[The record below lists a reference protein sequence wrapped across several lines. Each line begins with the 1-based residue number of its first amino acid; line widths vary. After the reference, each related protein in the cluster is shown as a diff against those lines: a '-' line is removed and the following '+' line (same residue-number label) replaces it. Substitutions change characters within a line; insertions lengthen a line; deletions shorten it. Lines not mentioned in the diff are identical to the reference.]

1 MLDKLD
7 GRVPAMSATP
17 PMTNV
22 KMENPVETTAA
33 PNGNGVPANP
43 NANAG
48 NGNAPTNPIGC
59 LQEYCVKCS
68 LPMPIY
74 DLQNTSGQP
83 HQRNFEIIAKVG
95 AITSTGVGSSK
106 KDAKREAAVTLLAKL
121 KALGSEVANAA
132 NTNANGTGGEV
143 VDEETLKQV
152 ANMTIETL
160 VRT

>member
-22 KMENPVETTAA
+22 KMENQGEVPAG
-33 PNGNGVPANP
+33 NGNGVTPNP
-43 NANAG
+43 NPAG

-83 HQRNFEIIAKVG
+83 HQRNFQIVAKVG
-95 AITSTGVGSSK
+95 AITSNGTGTSK
-106 KDAKREAAVTLLAKL
+106 KDAKRDAATALLDKL
-121 KALGSEVANAA
+121 KALGSEVASAAGA
-132 NTNANGTGGEV
+132 NTNGTE
-143 VDEETLKQV
+143 VDEELAKQV
-152 ANMTIETL
+152 SNMKVDILTPKHS
-160 VRT
+160 